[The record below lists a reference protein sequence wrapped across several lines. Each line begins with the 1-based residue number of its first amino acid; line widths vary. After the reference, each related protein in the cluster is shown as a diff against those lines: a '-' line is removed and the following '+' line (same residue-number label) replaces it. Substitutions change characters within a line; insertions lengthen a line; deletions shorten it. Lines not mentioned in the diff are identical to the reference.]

1 LGVWVRVLLLIYI
14 ATACAFA
21 ADWEQA
27 QKLYDQTEYEESL
40 KILKAI
46 PGKNAHIYG
55 LMGQNY
61 LMTGEYKKATEVLE
75 KAVAAEP
82 NNSDYVMWLARA
94 YGRRAE
100 TANPVSAVGLASKS
114 RQYFERAVALDPRN
128 IEALNDLLEF
138 YLEAPGFLGGGM
150 EKARATVAQIS
161 HVDPAEGQ
169 WAQSQIDEKRK
180 QPGSAEAH
188 LRRAVE
194 MAPMQV
200 GRLIDLARFLY
211 KQGRYQEAD
220 ENFARAEAIS
230 PENPKLL
237 YVRADSYIKSNRNLD
252 VAKDLLKRYLSSNIT
267 PEDPPKSSARK
278 LLQQIEGS

>member
-1 LGVWVRVLLLIYI
+1 MRAFLLICL
-14 ATACAFA
+14 AAGCGGA

-27 QKLYDQTEYEESL
+27 QKLYDQTKYEESL
-40 KILKAI
+40 KVLKTI
-46 PGKNAHIYG
+46 PQKDARAYG

-61 LMTGEYKKATEVLE
+61 LMIGEYKKATEVLE

-100 TANPVSAVGLASKS
+100 VANPVSAVGLASKS
-114 RQYFERAVALDPRN
+114 RQYFERAVALDPHN
-128 IEALNDLLEF
+128 IDALNDLLEY

-150 EKARATVAQIS
+150 DKAKATVAQITS
-161 HVDPAEGQ
+161 VNPAEGQ
-169 WAQSQIDEKRK
+169 WAQSRIDEKHKEPRN
-180 QPGSAEAH
+180 AEEH

-200 GRLIDLARFLY
+200 GRLIDLARFLS
-211 KQGRYQEAD
+211 KEGRFQEA
-220 ENFARAEAIS
+220 EQSFARAAEIA
-230 PENPKLL
+230 PGAPKLL
-237 YVRADSYIKSNRNLD
+237 YARAETYVKSHRNLD
-252 VAKDLLKRYLSSNIT
+252 VAKDLLKRYLNSNVT
-267 PEDPPKSSARK
+267 PEDPPKTAARK

>member
-1 LGVWVRVLLLIYI
+1 VRVRFFFLIYM
-14 ATACAFA
+14 AACAGA

-27 QKLYDQTEYEESL
+27 QKLYDRTEYEQSL
-40 KILKAI
+40 KVLKAI
-46 PGKNAHIYG
+46 PEKNARIYG

-61 LMTGEYKKATEVLE
+61 LMTGESKKATEVLE
-75 KAVAAEP
+75 KAVSAEP

-100 TANPVSAVGLASKS
+100 TANPLSAVGLASKS

-150 EKARATVAQIS
+150 EKARATVAQIT

-220 ENFARAEAIS
+220 ENFARAEAIA

-237 YVRADSYIKSNRNLD
+237 YVRADSYIKSNRNLE
-252 VAKDLLKRYLSSNIT
+252 VARDLLKRYLSSNIT

>member
-1 LGVWVRVLLLIYI
+1 VKSLFIFCFAAASAG
-14 ATACAFA
+14 A

-27 QKLYDQTEYEESL
+27 QKLYDRTEYEESL
-40 KILKAI
+40 KVLKTI
-46 PGKNAHIYG
+46 SGKNPRIYG
-55 LMGQNY
+55 LMGQDY

-82 NNSDYVMWLARA
+82 NNSEYVMWLARA

-100 TANPVSAVGLASKS
+100 TANPLSAMALASKS
-114 RQYFERAVALDPRN
+114 RQYFERAVALDRSN

-161 HVDPAEGQ
+161 RVNAAEGQ
-169 WAQSQIDEKRK
+169 WAQSRIDEKRK
-180 QPGSAEAH
+180 EPDSAEAH

-200 GRLIDLARFLY
+200 GRLIDLARFLS

-220 ENFARAEAIS
+220 ENFARAEAIA
-230 PENPKLL
+230 PENAKLL
-237 YVRADSYIKSNRNLD
+237 FARADAYIKSNRNLA

-267 PEDPPKSSARK
+267 PEDPPKSAARK

>member
-1 LGVWVRVLLLIYI
+1 
-14 ATACAFA
+14 
-21 ADWEQA
+21 
-27 QKLYDQTEYEESL
+27 
-40 KILKAI
+40 
-46 PGKNAHIYG
+46 
-55 LMGQNY
+55 
-61 LMTGEYKKATEVLE
+61 
-75 KAVAAEP
+75 
-82 NNSDYVMWLARA
+82 
-94 YGRRAE
+94 
-100 TANPVSAVGLASKS
+100 
-114 RQYFERAVALDPRN
+114 VALDPRN

-200 GRLIDLARFLY
+200 GRLIDLARFLS

-220 ENFARAEAIS
+220 ENFARAEAIA

-237 YVRADSYIKSNRNLD
+237 FVRADSYIKSNRNLD

>member
-1 LGVWVRVLLLIYI
+1 MRGLLLICL
-14 ATACAFA
+14 AAACAGA
-21 ADWEQA
+21 ANWEEA
-27 QKLYDQTEYEESL
+27 QKLYDRTEYEESL
-40 KILKAI
+40 KVLKTI
-46 PGKNAHIYG
+46 PEKDARAYG

-82 NNSDYVMWLARA
+82 NNSIYVMWLARA

-100 TANPVSAVGLASKS
+100 VANPLSAAGLASKS
-114 RQYFERAVALDPRN
+114 RQYFEKAVALDPHN
-128 IEALNDLLEF
+128 IDALNDLLEY

-150 EKARATVAQIS
+150 EKAKATVAQIS
-161 HVDPAEGQ
+161 RVNPAEGQ
-169 WAQSQIDEKRK
+169 WAQSRIDEKRK
-180 QPGSAEAH
+180 EPRNAEEH

-200 GRLIDLARFLY
+200 GRLIDLARFLS
-211 KQGRYQEAD
+211 KEGRFQEA
-220 ENFARAEAIS
+220 EQSFARAAEIA
-230 PENPKLL
+230 PGTPKLL
-237 YVRADSYIKSNRNLD
+237 YARAEVYIKSHRNLD

-267 PEDPPKSSARK
+267 PEDPPKTAARK

>member
-1 LGVWVRVLLLIYI
+1 VRAFLLICL
-14 ATACAFA
+14 AAGCGGA
-21 ADWEQA
+21 ADWEHA

-40 KILKAI
+40 KVLKTI
-46 PGKNAHIYG
+46 PQKDARAYG

-61 LMTGEYKKATEVLE
+61 LMIGEYKKATEVLE

-100 TANPVSAVGLASKS
+100 VANPVSAVGLASKS
-114 RQYFERAVALDPRN
+114 RQYFERAVALDPHN
-128 IEALNDLLEF
+128 IDALNDLLEY

-150 EKARATVAQIS
+150 DKAKATVAQITS
-161 HVDPAEGQ
+161 VNPAEGQ
-169 WAQSQIDEKRK
+169 WAQSQIDEKHKEPRN
-180 QPGSAEAH
+180 AEEH

-200 GRLIDLARFLY
+200 GRLIDLARFLS
-211 KQGRYQEAD
+211 KEGRFQEA
-220 ENFARAEAIS
+220 EQSFARAAEIA
-230 PENPKLL
+230 PGAPKLL
-237 YVRADSYIKSNRNLD
+237 YARAETYVKSHRNLD
-252 VAKDLLKRYLSSNIT
+252 VAKDLLKRYLNSNVT
-267 PEDPPKSSARK
+267 PEDPPKTAARK

>member
-1 LGVWVRVLLLIYI
+1 MRVKSLLLIYI
-14 ATACAFA
+14 IVACASA

-27 QKLYDQTEYEESL
+27 QKLYDRTDFEGSL
-40 KILKAI
+40 KILKVI
-46 PGKNAHIYG
+46 PEKNARIFA

-61 LMTGEYKKATEVLE
+61 LMTGDYKKASEVLE

-82 NNSDYVMWLARA
+82 NNSDYVMWLARS

-100 TANPVSAVGLASKS
+100 IANPLSVMGLASKS
-114 RQYFERAVALDPRN
+114 RQYFEKAVALDPGN

-138 YLEAPGFLGGGM
+138 YLEAPGFLGGGL
-150 EKARATVAQIS
+150 EKARATVAQIAR
-161 HVDPAEGQ
+161 VNAAEGQ

-180 QPGSAEAH
+180 QPASAEEH

-194 MAPMQV
+194 MAPMHV
-200 GRLIDLARFLY
+200 GRIIDLAKFLS
-211 KQGRYQEAD
+211 KQGRYQEAE
-220 ENFARAEAIS
+220 ENFARAEAIA

-237 YVRADSYIKSNRNLD
+237 YARADSYIKSHRNLD
-252 VAKDLLKRYLSSNIT
+252 VARNLLKRYLSSNIT

>member
-1 LGVWVRVLLLIYI
+1 VGVRVKSVLLIYI
-14 ATACAFA
+14 AVACAGA

-40 KILKAI
+40 KVLKAI
-46 PGKNAHIYG
+46 PGKDARIYA

-82 NNSDYVMWLARA
+82 DDSDYVMWLARS

-100 TANPVSAVGLASKS
+100 VANPLSVMGLASKS
-114 RQYFERAVALDPRN
+114 RQYFERAVALDPGN

-150 EKARATVAQIS
+150 EKARSTVAQIS
-161 HVDPAEGQ
+161 RVNPAEGQ

-180 QPGSAEAH
+180 QPASAEAH

-200 GRLIDLARFLY
+200 GRLIDLARFLS
-211 KQGRYQEAD
+211 KQGRFQEAE
-220 ENFARAEAIS
+220 ENFARAATIA
-230 PENPKLL
+230 PENAKLL
-237 YVRADSYIKSNRNLD
+237 FVRADAYIKSHRNLD

-267 PEDPPKSSARK
+267 PEDPPKSAARK

>member
-1 LGVWVRVLLLIYI
+1 VGGWVKPVLSIYI
-14 ATACAFA
+14 AVACAFA

-27 QKLYDQTEYEESL
+27 QKLYDQTEFEESL
-40 KILKAI
+40 KVLKAI
-46 PGKNAHIYG
+46 PEKTARNYA

-82 NNSDYVMWLARA
+82 DNSEYVMWLART

-100 TANPVSAVGLASKS
+100 VANPLSIMGLASKS
-114 RQYFERAVALDPRN
+114 RQYFERAVALNPGN

-150 EKARATVAQIS
+150 AKARATVAQIS
-161 HVDPAEGQ
+161 RVNPAEGQ

-180 QPGSAEAH
+180 QPASAEAH

-200 GRLIDLARFLY
+200 GRLIDLARFLS
-211 KQGRYQEAD
+211 KQGRFQEAE
-220 ENFARAEAIS
+220 ENFARAAVIA
-230 PENPKLL
+230 PENAKLL
-237 YVRADSYIKSNRNLD
+237 FVRADAYIKSRRNLD
-252 VAKDLLKRYLSSNIT
+252 VARDLLKRYLSSNIT
-267 PEDPPKSSARK
+267 PEDPPKSAARK

>member
-1 LGVWVRVLLLIYI
+1 VRAFLLICL
-14 ATACAFA
+14 AAGCGGA

-27 QKLYDQTEYEESL
+27 QKLYDRTEYEESL
-40 KILKAI
+40 KVLKTI
-46 PGKNAHIYG
+46 PQKDARAYG

-61 LMTGEYKKATEVLE
+61 LMIGEYKKATEVLE

-100 TANPVSAVGLASKS
+100 VANPVSAVGLASKS
-114 RQYFERAVALDPRN
+114 RQYFERAVALDPHN
-128 IEALNDLLEF
+128 IDALNDLLEY

-150 EKARATVAQIS
+150 DKAKATVAQITS
-161 HVDPAEGQ
+161 VNPAEGQ
-169 WAQSQIDEKRK
+169 WAQSRIDEKHKEPRN
-180 QPGSAEAH
+180 AEEH

-200 GRLIDLARFLY
+200 GRLIDLARFLS
-211 KQGRYQEAD
+211 KEGRFQEA
-220 ENFARAEAIS
+220 EQSFARAAEIA
-230 PENPKLL
+230 PGAPKLL
-237 YVRADSYIKSNRNLD
+237 YARAETYVKSHRNLD
-252 VAKDLLKRYLSSNIT
+252 VAKDLLKRYLNSNVT
-267 PEDPPKSSARK
+267 PEDPPKTAARK